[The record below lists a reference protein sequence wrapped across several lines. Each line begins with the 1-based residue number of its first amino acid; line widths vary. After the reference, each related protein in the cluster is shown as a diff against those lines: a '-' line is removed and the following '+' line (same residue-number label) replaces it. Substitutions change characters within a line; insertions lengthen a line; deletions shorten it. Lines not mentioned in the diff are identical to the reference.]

1 MICVS
6 SISDEKKKKMAAD
19 TRNDFYLIKTTK
31 IIPRFVRFLSLTTMT
46 TTHAAWRNKFHRF
59 FFPLFLFQWKHP
71 LHSRTKLSL
80 LFFFFT
86 TIRFF
91 YCFRKRKIDASS
103 LLSLHR
109 DYIFAESWALSHRLI
124 PYVLTSGKLDR
135 PSNERNEKFRPPR
148 RKSLNST
155 VINKKR
161 VTEKKKKKK
170 KKRKIVSKYT
180 RTRIVR
186 EFLKEKN
193 KIK

>member
-1 MICVS
+1 METPIAFS
-6 SISDEKKKKMAAD
+6 
-19 TRNDFYLIKTTK
+19 YKTIT
-31 IIPRFVRFLSLTTMT
+31 S
-46 TTHAAWRNKFHRF
+46 F
-59 FFPLFLFQWKHP
+59 FFSF
-71 LHSRTKLSL
+71 

-170 KKRKIVSKYT
+170 KKRKRKIVSKYT